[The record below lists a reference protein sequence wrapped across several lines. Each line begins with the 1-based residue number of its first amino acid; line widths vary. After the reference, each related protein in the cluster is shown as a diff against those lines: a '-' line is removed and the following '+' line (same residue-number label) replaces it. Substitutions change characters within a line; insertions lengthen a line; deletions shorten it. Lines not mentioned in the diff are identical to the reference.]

1 MSIGLYDIFENI
13 LEMCI
18 GSALGYVLELIVS
31 TYWGDVLYESCQKPT
46 RMDVNTYFVGYF
58 DEKVLQMC

>member
-1 MSIGLYDIFENI
+1 
-13 LEMCI
+13 MCV
-18 GSALGYVLELIVS
+18 GSALGYVLELVVS
-31 TYWGDVLYESCQKPT
+31 TYWGGVLYESCQKPT

>member
-1 MSIGLYDIFENI
+1 MRVG
-13 LEMCI
+13 C
-18 GSALGYVLELIVS
+18 ALGCVLELIVN
-31 TYWGDVLYESCQKPT
+31 TYWGGVLYEFWQKLT

>member
-13 LEMCI
+13 LEMCV

-31 TYWGDVLYESCQKPT
+31 TYWGGVLYESCQKPT
-46 RMDVNTYFVGYF
+46 KVWLDNKIVGFYC
-58 DEKVLQMC
+58 MN

>member
-1 MSIGLYDIFENI
+1 MRVGCA
-13 LEMCI
+13 LEC
-18 GSALGYVLELIVS
+18 VLELIVN
-31 TYWGDVLYESCQKPT
+31 TYWGGVLYEFWQKPT